1 MNELGNLL
9 KQLRERAKMSLKDVY
24 KATGISDSRL
34 NRIERGA
41 NASEP
46 GVNDIKTL
54 ARLYGVSLIELYLST
69 GYLNDE
75 DVSSYIR
82 VFNNVNLLTE
92 DEKIS
97 IQTQIDLF
105 TKGRG

>member
-1 MNELGNLL
+1 MNELGNML
-9 KQLRERAKMSLKDVY
+9 KQLRENAKMSLKDVY

-34 NRIERGA
+34 NRIERGT

-46 GVNDIKTL
+46 GANDIKIL
-54 ARLYGVSLIELYLST
+54 AHLYGVSLVELFLSA

-75 DVSSYIR
+75 DLSSYKR
-82 VFNNVNLLTE
+82 AFNNVNLLTE